1 MKGVEMRTL
10 YIRILL
16 AMSVLSFVTQST
28 LAGKIIFV
36 GADDSVTN
44 VPNPLTQPNTV
55 LDAASGPWYVASDLS
70 VPSDKILTIEP
81 GTTVYFNQ
89 DVRLTVQG
97 RLVAEGTE
105 FERIRLMLQ
114 PGSSATEWD
123 GIRFENTSEDN
134 RLCYVDMEH
143 CSGAS
148 RSVDLY
154 RCRVLLDNVI
164 WGQTNNTT
172 LQIEESSAI
181 VRNCVFPENTRMQ
194 TVVGHRLLS
203 SDPYL
208 VFENNVL
215 GFNSS
220 PNKDDVVDFTTSG
233 SSVVPRFI
241 NNVFLGGGDDA
252 LDLDGTN
259 GYVEGNVFMNFHR
272 DFDPSEGEAYGV
284 STGYDAGHSSNHVI
298 VRNLFINCDHAALV
312 KDQSWINF
320 VNNTV
325 VNCSVGINFDEPSEA
340 GIDPG
345 RGAYLDGNIFWNT
358 PTPLA
363 QFYVDDPEWGT
374 TDITVN
380 HSIVGSEWH
389 YLGQGNIDA
398 DPCFADPGY
407 WDANGTPEDANDD
420 FWVGGDYH
428 LKSQAGRWD
437 PNTQSWVQDNVN
449 SPCID
454 AGDPNSDWTGE
465 LWPHGKRI
473 NMGAYG
479 GTPEASMSSLTVGN
493 IADLNNDDIANL
505 RDFAW
510 LADSWQA
517 EKALLPEDL
526 NRDKQVNSKDLSIFT
541 DNWLWEQ

>member
-1 MKGVEMRTL
+1 MRTL

-16 AMSVLSFVTQST
+16 AMSVFSFVTQSSP
-28 LAGKIIFV
+28 AGKIIFGDV
-36 GADDSVTN
+36 FESVTN
-44 VPNPLTQPNTV
+44 VPNPLTEPNTV

-134 RLCYVDMEH
+134 RMCYVDMDD

-164 WGQTNNTT
+164 WGQTNNRT

-181 VRNCVFPENTRMQ
+181 VRNCVFPENTWRQ

-203 SDPYL
+203 LDPYL
-208 VFENNVL
+208 LFENNVF

-220 PNKDDVVDFTTSG
+220 PNKDDVLDFTTTG
-233 SSVVPRFI
+233 SSIVPRFI

-272 DFDPSEGEAYGV
+272 DFPASEGEAYGV
-284 STGYDAGHSSNHVI
+284 STGYDAGYSSNHVI
-298 VRNLFINCDHAALV
+298 VNNLFINCDHAALV
-312 KDQSWINF
+312 KAQSWINF

-325 VNCSVGINFDEPSEA
+325 VNCSVGINFDEPSES

-363 QFYVDDPEWGT
+363 QFYVNDPEWGT

-389 YLGQGNIDA
+389 YLGHGNIDA
-398 DPCFADPGY
+398 DPCFADPC
-407 WDANGTPEDANDD
+407 ND
-420 FWVGGDYH
+420 DYH

-437 PNTQSWVQDNVN
+437 PNIQSWVQDDVN

-454 AGDPNSDWTGE
+454 AGDPNSDWTVE

-479 GTPEASMSSLTVGN
+479 GTAEASMSPLPVGN
-493 IADLNNDDIANL
+493 IADLNNDDIVNFQ
-505 RDFAW
+505 DFACI
-510 LADSWQA
+510 AG
-517 EKALLPEDL
+517 ALQTEGVLLSEDL
-526 NRDKQVNSKDLSIFT
+526 NRDNKINGIDLSIFIN
-541 DNWLWEQ
+541 NWLWEQ

>member
-1 MKGVEMRTL
+1 MRTP
-10 YIRILL
+10 YTRILL
-16 AMSVLSFVTQST
+16 AMSVLSFVTPFAP
-28 LAGKIIFV
+28 AGEINLV
-36 GADDSVTN
+36 GSDESVTN
-44 VPNPLTQPNTV
+44 VPNPLTETNTV
-55 LDAASGPWYVASDLS
+55 LDAASGPWYVASDLT

-105 FERIRLMLQ
+105 FERIRLSLQ
-114 PGSSATEWD
+114 PGSPATEWD
-123 GIRFENTSEDN
+123 GIRIENTSEDN
-134 RLCYVDMEH
+134 RLCCVDMDD

-154 RCRVLLDNVI
+154 RSRVLLDNVI
-164 WGQTNNTT
+164 WGQTNNRT

-181 VRNCVFPENTRMQ
+181 VRNCVFPENTSKQ
-194 TVVGHRLLS
+194 TVVGHRLLPS
-203 SDPYL
+203 NPYL
-208 VFENNVL
+208 VFENNIV

-220 PNKDDVVDFTTSG
+220 PNKDDVVDFTTTG

-272 DFDPSEGEAYGV
+272 NFPASEGESYGV
-284 STGYDAGHSSNHVI
+284 STGYDAEYSSNHVI

-312 KDQSWINF
+312 KDQSWITF

-325 VNCSVGINFDEPSEA
+325 VNCFVGVNFDEPSEA

-345 RGAYLDGNIFWNT
+345 IGAYLDGNIFWNT
-358 PTPLA
+358 PIVLA
-363 QFYVDDPEWGT
+363 EYYVNDPEWGT

-380 HSIVGSEWH
+380 RSLIPGGSVPGLF
-389 YLGQGNIDA
+389 LGEGNIDA
-398 DPCFADPGY
+398 DPCFADPF
-407 WDANGTPEDANDD
+407 N
-420 FWVGGDYH
+420 GDYH
-428 LKSQAGRWD
+428 LQSEAGRWE
-437 PNTQSWVQDNVN
+437 PNIQSWVQDNVS

-454 AGDPNSDWTGE
+454 AGDPNSDWTAE

-479 GTPEASMSSLTVGN
+479 GTPEASMSSESVGN
-493 IADLNNDDIANL
+493 IADLNNDDTVNL
-505 RDFAW
+505 RDFAFI
-510 LADSWQA
+510 AGA
-517 EKALLPEDL
+517 YKTEGILLSEDL
-526 NRDKQVNSKDLSIFT
+526 NRNNKINGTDLSIFIN
-541 DNWLWEQ
+541 NWLWKQ